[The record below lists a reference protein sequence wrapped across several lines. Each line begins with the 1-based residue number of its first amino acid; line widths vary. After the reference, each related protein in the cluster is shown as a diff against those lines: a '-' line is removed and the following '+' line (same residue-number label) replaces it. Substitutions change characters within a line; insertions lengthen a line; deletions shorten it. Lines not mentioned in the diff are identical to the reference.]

1 MSTDVN
7 AAGATAASS
16 TVAKASTESLSQ
28 DELRQRASVARSE
41 LASTLDA
48 IEYKLNVPRQYREI
62 TGEVTGTLR
71 RLGRDK
77 PLALVGVAAGA
88 AAAAGSA
95 VGGIVWAVAR
105 VFRRRDDRLKY

>member
-16 TVAKASTESLSQ
+16 TVAKASTDSLSQ
-28 DELRQRASVARSE
+28 DELRQRASVARRE

-62 TGEVTGTLR
+62 SGEVIGSLR
-71 RLGRDK
+71 RLGREK
-77 PLALVGVAAGA
+77 PVALIGVSA
-88 AAAAGSA
+88 AAAAVAGSA

-105 VFRRRDDRLKY
+105 VFRRSDDRLTY

>member
-7 AAGATAASS
+7 AAGATAASG
-16 TVAKASTESLSQ
+16 TVANASTDSLSQ
-28 DELRQRASVARSE
+28 EELRQRASVARHE

-62 TGEVTGTLR
+62 TSEVTGRLR

-77 PLALVGVAAGA
+77 PLALIGVAAGA
-88 AAAAGSA
+88 ATAAGSA

-105 VFRRRDDRLKY
+105 VFRRRDDRLNY